1 MAQVIIFNLLVFW
14 TYFRSREIA
23 LFLTESLPQFSFSA
37 IFGTSTARFS
47 PRPRLHTRVKYIKE
61 NKNSACMFYVTN
73 VNSVSRIRNFHAVL
87 GVRIS
92 EHEDVHEYVQTFLG
106 SNFNFVA
113 SGSRTTSSSTYL
125 EAISGSFF
133 IA

>member
-1 MAQVIIFNLLVFW
+1 
-14 TYFRSREIA
+14 
-23 LFLTESLPQFSFSA
+23 
-37 IFGTSTARFS
+37 
-47 PRPRLHTRVKYIKE
+47 
-61 NKNSACMFYVTN
+61 MFYVTN

-125 EAISGSFF
+125 EAVSGSFF